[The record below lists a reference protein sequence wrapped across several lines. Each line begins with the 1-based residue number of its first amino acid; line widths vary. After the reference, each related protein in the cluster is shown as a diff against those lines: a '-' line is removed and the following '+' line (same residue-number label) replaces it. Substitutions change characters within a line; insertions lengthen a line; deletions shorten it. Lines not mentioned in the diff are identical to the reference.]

1 MQAELT
7 RGLTGRPRWWVLR
20 SSALVGR
27 GPQAAGQVPRPAN
40 RQGSARLT
48 GGAAAGAATGWLGA
62 PAGGLAGWLG
72 ALAAPAGWLGA
83 LAAPAG
89 WLGALA
95 ALAAGHFGS
104 AGRKDGAP
112 MAVGGG
118 WV

>member
-48 GGAAAGAATGWLGA
+48 GGAAVGA
-62 PAGGLAGWLG
+62 PAGGL
-72 ALAAPAGWLGA
+72 AGWLGA

-104 AGRKDGAP
+104 SDRNDGPPMLFGR
-112 MAVGGG
+112 G
-118 WV
+118 W